1 MLNPGREISGECFH
15 VGDSYVWSE
24 IRYLDSATD
33 YRDFLPQRPIQPTA
47 INSELVMLDS
57 HGHGMARDRVV
68 SLILLLIP
76 VVIFLL
82 VLYFEL

>member
-33 YRDFLPQRPIQPTA
+33 YRDFLPQRPIQPTV

-57 HGHGMARDRVV
+57 RRSAITKGGVV
-68 SLILLLIP
+68 LWLIP
-76 VVIFLL
+76 VVIIML
-82 VLYFEL
+82 VLYFKL

>member
-1 MLNPGREISGECFH
+1 MLNPGREIGGECFH

-33 YRDFLPQRPIQPTA
+33 YRDFLPQRQILPTV

-57 HGHGMARDRVV
+57 HRHSMARDMVP
-68 SLILLLIP
+68 LILLLIP